1 MINLFLFIYL
11 IFQVYSNIIRLK
23 FENLPLTYNDNIQ
36 SNFGTIYSSNLITS
50 LKVGTPPKKINT
62 FIIFAAYEYFI
73 IDNKTNSNFYSRESS
88 KTFYKFTQTPVEY
101 YDTYFRYG
109 YYSTETFYLNN
120 ISNEE
125 IKLEKLHTMI
135 AINSS
140 LKYPSYLGLN
150 FYDELQEN
158 KVNFVEALGSKKNI
172 THKVFSI
179 EFFNENEGEIIIGN
193 FPHVYNSKEY
203 DEKDLKWNN
212 VLIDSNYM
220 YWNLYFYKIFIDNEE
235 FKGSTAC
242 YLEYEYNCIYAPIE
256 YKNKLEE
263 TFFKNNKNKC
273 KEYVNSTRYRN
284 NKTFYVCDKG
294 VNYKNFPK
302 IKFKSNEFN
311 FEFVLDFKDL
321 FKEINGKLYLLV
333 VFEQSRNF
341 YRWRL
346 GIPFLKNYLFIFD
359 QDKAAIG
366 FYGEKKNIKTFPKY
380 LIFLFFFIIILLLF
394 IIYQLR
400 DIKRKRRVNEV
411 EEEYNY
417 ITQEINQ
424 SL

>member
-23 FENLPLTYNDNIQ
+23 FENLPLTYNDNTQ

-73 IDNKTNSNFYSRESS
+73 IDNNSNSNFYSRESS

-158 KVNFVEALGSKKNI
+158 KVNFVEALGSKKI
-172 THKVFSI
+172 S
-179 EFFNENEGEIIIGN
+179 
-193 FPHVYNSKEY
+193 
-203 DEKDLKWNN
+203 L
-212 VLIDSNYM
+212 
-220 YWNLYFYKIFIDNEE
+220 
-235 FKGSTAC
+235 
-242 YLEYEYNCIYAPIE
+242 
-256 YKNKLEE
+256 
-263 TFFKNNKNKC
+263 
-273 KEYVNSTRYRN
+273 
-284 NKTFYVCDKG
+284 
-294 VNYKNFPK
+294 
-302 IKFKSNEFN
+302 IKFLVLN
-311 FEFVLDFKDL
+311 FLTKM
-321 FKEINGKLYLLV
+321 KEK
-333 VFEQSRNF
+333 
-341 YRWRL
+341 
-346 GIPFLKNYLFIFD
+346 
-359 QDKAAIG
+359 
-366 FYGEKKNIKTFPKY
+366 
-380 LIFLFFFIIILLLF
+380 
-394 IIYQLR
+394 
-400 DIKRKRRVNEV
+400 
-411 EEEYNY
+411 
-417 ITQEINQ
+417 
-424 SL
+424 